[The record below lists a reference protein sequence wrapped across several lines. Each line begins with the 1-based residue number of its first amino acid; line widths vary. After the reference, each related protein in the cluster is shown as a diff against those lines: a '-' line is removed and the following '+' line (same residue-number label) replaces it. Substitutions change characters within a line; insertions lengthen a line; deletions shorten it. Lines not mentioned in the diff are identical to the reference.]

1 MQSFL
6 FPSVVTNH
14 THWRREKFPK
24 IWKIMISIFFFR
36 LICSHCITSRHPALN
51 NTTHDAMKIDT
62 LRNLVFNQRI
72 LAKNED
78 VYRKLMF
85 KFKHMYP
92 LLRTD
97 HPKSYKMSDMLWLR
111 DKCKFVS
118 LTANR
123 TEQINVSQLKLWRHL
138 WSQKKEEK

>member
-1 MQSFL
+1 MNAEINANEFSF
-6 FPSVVTNH
+6 SERCH
-14 THWRREKFPK
+14 K
-24 IWKIMISIFFFR
+24 
-36 LICSHCITSRHPALN
+36 SHSLKERKMSKKMEDN
-51 NTTHDAMKIDT
+51 D
-62 LRNLVFNQRI
+62 FNQRI

-123 TEQINVSQLKLWRHL
+123 TEQINVSQLKL
-138 WSQKKEEK
+138 